1 MKVFLDVGA
10 HIGQTLAA
18 AKRWNFDRI
27 YCFEPAKQHRPTLEA
42 LADDRTT
49 VLSFGLLDRTVE
61 MPLYNVGGQG
71 ASLWKRPERSK
82 VSETCRFVRASN
94 WMPDNIISSHGH
106 EAWMKLNV
114 EGAELDILTDLMDT
128 GEIGRINYLLVMW
141 DARKIPEIAPRMEAV
156 RARLAT
162 YARPIVTD
170 SRDIPDAKTR
180 EDRIDGWLSTTPVE
194 KL

>member
-1 MKVFLDVGA
+1 MRVFLDVGA

-27 YCFEPAKQHRPTLEA
+27 VCFEPATQHLPALEA
-42 LADDRTT
+42 LADERTSIR
-49 VLSFGLLDRTVE
+49 SFGLLDRTVDL
-61 MPLYNVGGQG
+61 PLYNVGGQG

-82 VSETCRFVRASN
+82 ASEMCSFVRASDWLN
-94 WMPDNIISSHGH
+94 DQVPGC
-106 EAWMKLNV
+106 EVWMKLNV

-128 GEIGRINYLLVMW
+128 GAIRRINYLLVMW
-141 DARKIPEIAPRMEAV
+141 DARKIPEIAPRMEEV

-162 YARPIVTD
+162 YTRPIVTD

-180 EDRIDGWLSTTPVE
+180 EERIDGWLATTPAK